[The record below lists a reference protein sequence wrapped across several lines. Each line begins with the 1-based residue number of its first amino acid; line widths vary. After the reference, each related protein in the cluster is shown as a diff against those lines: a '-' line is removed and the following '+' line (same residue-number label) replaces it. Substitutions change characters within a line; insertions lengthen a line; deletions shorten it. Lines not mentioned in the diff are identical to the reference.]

1 MSGDSS
7 GKRALESLPPEGL
20 EGQRALVRVDFN
32 VPLREGQVAD
42 HMRIKASLPTI
53 GWLRQR
59 GCRVVLLS
67 HLGRPRGK
75 VVPKLSLRPVA
86 EALESELGTLVTFID
101 NVTSPG
107 AAKITRRLL
116 RGEVA
121 LVENTR
127 FLPGE
132 ETNDPSAA
140 ETFAALG
147 DFFVND
153 AFGTAHRVHAS
164 TVGVA
169 SLLSPAVAG
178 FLMVKELRYLGEA
191 LAAPR
196 RPFVAVLGGAK
207 VSGKI
212 DVIEALLPKV
222 DTILI
227 GGAMAC
233 TFFAAL
239 GYQVGNSLV
248 EPEKVGLAKDLLERG
263 KGKIILPQG
272 ATIAQEISGSAA
284 VRQVPPDAIPD
295 AWAMYDIDSA
305 TGDSFAA
312 TIREAATVL
321 WNGPMGVFETPPF
334 DAGTRTVALALA
346 DATSHGATTVVGG
359 GDSAAAIAN
368 LGLQDRVTHVSTG
381 GGAALEYLEGK
392 ELPAIAALDD
402 A

>member
-1 MSGDSS
+1 
-7 GKRALESLPPEGL
+7 
-20 EGQRALVRVDFN
+20 
-32 VPLREGQVAD
+32 
-42 HMRIKASLPTI
+42 
-53 GWLRQR
+53 
-59 GCRVVLLS
+59 
-67 HLGRPRGK
+67 
-75 VVPKLSLRPVA
+75 
-86 EALESELGTLVTFID
+86 
-101 NVTSPG
+101 
-107 AAKITRRLL
+107 
-116 RGEVA
+116 
-121 LVENTR
+121 
-127 FLPGE
+127 
-132 ETNDPSAA
+132 
-140 ETFAALG
+140 
-147 DFFVND
+147 
-153 AFGTAHRVHAS
+153 
-164 TVGVA
+164 
-169 SLLSPAVAG
+169 
-178 FLMVKELRYLGEA
+178 
-191 LAAPR
+191 
-196 RPFVAVLGGAK
+196 
-207 VSGKI
+207 
-212 DVIEALLPKV
+212 IEALLPKV

-284 VRQVPPDAIPD
+284 VRQVPLDAIPD

>member
-42 HMRIKASLPTI
+42 YMRIKASRPTI
-53 GWLRQR
+53 DWLRQC

-67 HLGRPRGK
+67 HLGRPTGK
-75 VVPKLSLRPVA
+75 VLPELSLRPVA

-101 NVTSPG
+101 NATSPE

-132 ETNDPSAA
+132 ETNDPSVA

-153 AFGTAHRVHAS
+153 AFGTAHRAHAS

-169 SLLSPAVAG
+169 ALLSPAVAG
-178 FLMVKELRYLGEA
+178 FLMAKELRYLGEA

-227 GGAMAC
+227 GGAVAC

-248 EPEKVGLAKDLLERG
+248 EPEKIGLAKDLLERG

-272 ATIAQEISGSAA
+272 ATIAQEISGGAA
-284 VRQVPPDAIPD
+284 VRQVPRDAIPD

-305 TGDSFAA
+305 TADSFAA
-312 TIREAATVL
+312 TIRDAATVV

-381 GGAALEYLEGK
+381 GGASLEYLEGE

>member
-1 MSGDSS
+1 MLGDSS
-7 GKRALESLPPEGL
+7 RKRALESLPREGL

-32 VPLREGQVAD
+32 VPLREGQVGD
-42 HMRIKASLPTI
+42 SMRIKASRPTI
-53 GWLRQR
+53 DWLRQC

-67 HLGRPRGK
+67 HLGRPTGK
-75 VVPKLSLRPVA
+75 IVPELSLRPVA

-101 NVTSPG
+101 NATSPE

-132 ETNDPSAA
+132 ETNDPSVA

-153 AFGTAHRVHAS
+153 AFGTAHRAHAS

-169 SLLSPAVAG
+169 ALLSPAVAG
-178 FLMVKELRYLGEA
+178 FLMAKELRYLGEA

-248 EPEKVGLAKDLLERG
+248 EPDKVGLAKDLLERG

-284 VRQVPPDAIPD
+284 VRQVPRDAIPD

-305 TGDSFAA
+305 TADSFAA
-312 TIREAATVL
+312 TIRDAATVV

-381 GGAALEYLEGK
+381 GGASLEYLEGK

-402 A
+402 T